1 MDNNNTF
8 GSDFANGTNTQEP
21 NQININ
27 QNGANNLEKKE
38 KNTEEKEEND
48 NLGYLPGINH
58 TKFNNFNQKQRLDST
73 DSPMAA
79 QFKFSI
85 DMPNVSKQRLN
96 EYLNEDLLNALE
108 ESPNIPNLNSDLQ
121 NNKSEKTDPENDPNN
136 LFGFSLY
143 PSSPQDIDNN
153 YRNLNNNNM
162 NYMQESNFYPNKN
175 YNQGD
180 NQNNIYTNNFQNV
193 YNNNIN
199 FNNYNYNIN
208 FPEMQNNNNI
218 NIALNN
224 NPPIFVPKQLRNNDY
239 IQKNNVIMNEK
250 IDNFNFNNDKLNQ
263 KNKFD
268 NNKRN
273 MQNSKK
279 EGKMKKHFEVR
290 VGDWT
295 CSKCANLNFSFRN
308 KCNRCGI
315 PKELSEKIH
324 SELLKQEMMRQNSN
338 FNFPNNGN
346 YQ

>member
-1 MDNNNTF
+1 MENNNPF
-8 GSDFANGTNTQEP
+8 SQDFPNETNNQEP
-21 NQININ
+21 NKININ
-27 QNGANNLEKKE
+27 QKSSNNLEKKE
-38 KNTEEKEEND
+38 KNIEEKEEND

-58 TKFNNFNQKQRLDST
+58 TNFNNFNQKQRLDST
-73 DSPMAA
+73 DSPMVA

-96 EYLNEDLLNALE
+96 EYLNQDLLNALE
-108 ESPNIPNLNSDLQ
+108 ESPNIPNLNSELP
-121 NNKSEKTDPENDPNN
+121 NNKNDNTNPENNPND

-143 PSSPQDIDNN
+143 PSNPQNSENN
-153 YRNLNNNNM
+153 NNNSINNNM

-175 YNQGD
+175 YNQRD
-180 NQNNIYTNNFQNV
+180 YTNNFQNV

-199 FNNYNYNIN
+199 FNNYNYNNN
-208 FPEMQNNNNI
+208 FQETSNNNRNNI

-224 NPPIFVPKQLRNNDY
+224 NPPIFVPKPIRNNDY
-239 IQKNNVIMNEK
+239 NQKNNALMNEK
-250 IDNFNFNNDKLNQ
+250 NDNFNYNNDKVNQ

-324 SELLKQEMMRQNSN
+324 NEILKQEMMRQNSN
-338 FNFPNNGN
+338 FNFSNNGN
-346 YQ
+346 Y

>member
-1 MDNNNTF
+1 MNNDEKGENLNTIYDDVNNT
-8 GSDFANGTNTQEP
+8 SKKKNSKTKTYK
-21 NQININ
+21 
-27 QNGANNLEKKE
+27 NNL
-38 KNTEEKEEND
+38 
-48 NLGYLPGINH
+48 
-58 TKFNNFNQKQRLDST
+58 
-73 DSPMAA
+73 
-79 QFKFSI
+79 
-85 DMPNVSKQRLN
+85 
-96 EYLNEDLLNALE
+96 
-108 ESPNIPNLNSDLQ
+108 
-121 NNKSEKTDPENDPNN
+121 
-136 LFGFSLY
+136 
-143 PSSPQDIDNN
+143 
-153 YRNLNNNNM
+153 
-162 NYMQESNFYPNKN
+162 
-175 YNQGD
+175 
-180 NQNNIYTNNFQNV
+180 
-193 YNNNIN
+193 
-199 FNNYNYNIN
+199 
-208 FPEMQNNNNI
+208 
-218 NIALNN
+218 
-224 NPPIFVPKQLRNNDY
+224 
-239 IQKNNVIMNEK
+239 IMNEK